1 MTLMKQ
7 KNKVSAR
14 GASRKLVK
22 PSRKRLSLAS
32 LLTNML
38 PKMLPVIMLL
48 VVSAGAIAIYQ
59 AMQWLQQQPVE
70 RVVMTGDFKHLD
82 KTVLTGQIKPLL
94 VDGFLSVD
102 LTAIREQLEKT
113 PWIYQVHIERRWPGT
128 LLIQIIE
135 QKAIARW
142 GDDSFLNHRGQLF
155 TPNQLQNITN
165 LPLLSGPPN
174 SEEQVMQQFGELID
188 SLSQQGLLLS
198 ALHLSERGSWQAT
211 LTGEVNLILGS
222 EQIMEKVQRL
232 MLVYQQFLKSDFER
246 VKRIDMRYDNGMA
259 VSWQYEIDKENS
271 QKNVQRGHV
280 G

>member
-1 MTLMKQ
+1 MTLMKR
-7 KNKVSAR
+7 KNKVNAR

-22 PSRKRLSLAS
+22 PSRKRLSLAP
-32 LLTNML
+32 L
-38 PKMLPVIMLL
+38 LPVLMLL

-59 AMQWLQQQPVE
+59 AMQWLQRQPVE

-94 VDGFLSVD
+94 ADGFLSVD
-102 LTAIREQLEKT
+102 LMAIREELEKT

-128 LLIQIIE
+128 LLIQIVE

-142 GDDSFLNHRGQLF
+142 GSDSFLNHRGQLF
-155 TPNQLQNITN
+155 TPKESQVIAK

-188 SLSQQGLLLS
+188 GLSQQGLQLS
-198 ALHLSERGSWQAT
+198 ALHLSARGSWRAT
-211 LTGEVNLILGS
+211 LTGKVDLMLGS

-259 VSWQYEIDKENS
+259 VSWRYTVDQENS
-271 QKNVQRGHV
+271 QENVQRGHV